1 MQHPNMPVALND
13 IVWDLRLE
21 FGSILEIVHFHVFA
35 DVNFK
40 QGFQV
45 CLQLFV
51 MIEDLLQ
58 LPVVMVGGLIQVHYR
73 LYSIGLGY
81 PLVDRNELPQCS
93 SFSFVH

>member
-1 MQHPNMPVALND
+1 MPVALKD
-13 IVWDLRLE
+13 ILWDFRLE
-21 FGSILEIVHFHVFA
+21 FGSILEIAPFHVFA

-51 MIEDLLQ
+51 VIEDLLQ
-58 LPVVMVGGLIQVHYR
+58 RTVVVFGGLIQVHYR
-73 LYSIGLGY
+73 LYGIGLRY
-81 PLVDRNELPQCS
+81 PLVDRNELPQCT